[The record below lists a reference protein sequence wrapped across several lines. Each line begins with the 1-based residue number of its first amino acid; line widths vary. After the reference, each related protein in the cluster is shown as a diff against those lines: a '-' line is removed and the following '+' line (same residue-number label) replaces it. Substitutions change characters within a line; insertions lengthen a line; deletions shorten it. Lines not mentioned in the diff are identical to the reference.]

1 MSDEGRM
8 TERGARDKAEGKS
21 QREASEPTVCASPD
35 ASRVTGRVVYST
47 AGRDV
52 KRPFV
57 IVGVTE
63 EGALLIAD
71 GKLHPAAKP
80 KRKNLRHLEI
90 RDALFAGDTAD
101 DAAIREFLRSYEE
114 QAR

>member
-8 TERGARDKAEGKS
+8 MDARERENGASVDMTEI
-21 QREASEPTVCASPD
+21 V
-35 ASRVTGRVVYST
+35 GRVVYSK
-47 AGRDV
+47 AGRDR

-63 EGALLIAD
+63 EGAVLIAD
-71 GKLHPAAKP
+71 GKLHPVAKP

-90 RDALFAGDTAD
+90 RDAVFGNFAAD

-114 QAR
+114 MAR